1 MDLQRIFFDNWS
13 GVIRTLIIGVLA
25 YAALVLL
32 LRISGKRTLSKM
44 NAFDLVVTVALG
56 STLATILLSKN
67 VALVEGILAFAL
79 LIGLQ
84 YLVAW
89 ASVHSPFVRRI
100 VKGEPALLF
109 YRGEFLRE
117 TLRRERV
124 TEGEVRAGIRA
135 EGFANLSA
143 VEAAVLETDGSFS
156 IVQKPARG
164 EASSLSNVPRPS
176 ENAPA
181 RRKRAGNE

>member
-67 VALVEGILAFAL
+67 VALIEGVLAFAL

-89 ASVHSPFVRRI
+89 ASVYSSSIRRI
-100 VKGEPALLF
+100 VKSEPALLF
-109 YRGEFLRE
+109 HRGAFLRE
-117 TLRRERV
+117 AMRQERV
-124 TEGEVRAGIRA
+124 TEGEVRAAIRA
-135 EGFANLSA
+135 EGIAALSEIEA
-143 VEAAVLETDGSFS
+143 VVLETDGSFS
-156 IVQKPARG
+156 VIPKPAQG
-164 EASSLSNVPRPS
+164 EKSTLSNV
-176 ENAPA
+176 A
-181 RRKRAGNE
+181 